1 MKPKIDGNTPLTWT
15 RQYGKGK
22 VFYISIGHS
31 VGAVTNRYYQQL
43 ILQGL
48 KMAVRRKVRNND

>member
-22 VFYISIGHS
+22 VFYTSMGHS
-31 VGAVTNRYYQQL
+31 VGAVTNRYYQQML
-43 ILQGL
+43 LEAL
-48 KMAVRRKVRNND
+48 KWWLEND

>member
-22 VFYISIGHS
+22 VFYTSMGHS
-31 VGAVTNRYYQQL
+31 VGAVTNRYYQQMLLEALKWL
-43 ILQGL
+43 IE
-48 KMAVRRKVRNND
+48 ND